1 MYVHTDYRIRLAQAA
16 DASAC
21 FAIEHSAYEGDEAAT
36 LETIQRRIE
45 QYPQGFLV
53 LELAGA
59 IIGFVNSGC
68 CFKVAM
74 DDEHFKQLLG
84 HDPEGPEN
92 VVMSVVIHPVWQR
105 HGWGRTLLL
114 NYIEHM
120 RRLHKQRIHLMC
132 RSHHIRFYQRCG
144 FIYQSES
151 ASNHGGLHWHDMTL
165 SLPNP

>member
-1 MYVHTDYRIRLAQAA
+1 MHTHADYRIRLAQPA
-16 DASAC
+16 DANVC
-21 FAIEHSAYEGDEAAT
+21 FAIENSAYQGDEAAT
-36 LETIQRRIE
+36 LEKIRLRIE
-45 QYPQGFLV
+45 RYPQGFLV

-68 CFKVAM
+68 CFQVAM
-74 DDEHFKQLLG
+74 DNEAFKQLAG
-84 HDPEGPEN
+84 HDPQGPEN

-120 RRLHKQRIHLMC
+120 RRLGKQRIHLMC
-132 RSHHIRFYQRCG
+132 RSQHIRFYQHAG

-151 ASNHGGLHWHDMTL
+151 ASSHGGLQWHEMQL
-165 SLPNP
+165 ELA